1 MEQLLK
7 LPSADHPG
15 SVERLARIGAAEE
28 DIAAEL
34 HIPLKRLR
42 KRFRR
47 ELERGSANG
56 RNEVLQELFD
66 KAKSGSHLTATSL
79 WVKARCGW
87 RDTGTVHH
95 SPAIIHSVLNVNTT
109 GNENNSNR
117 T

>member
-7 LPSADHPG
+7 LPAAAHPG
-15 SVERLARIGAAEE
+15 RVERLACIGAAEE

-47 ELERGSANG
+47 ELERGGAKG
-56 RNEVLQELFD
+56 RIEVLEELFE
-66 KAKSGSHLTATSL
+66 KAKSGSNLTATSL

-87 RDTGTVHH
+87 RDTGTVDH
-95 SPAIIHSVLNVNTT
+95 SPAIIHSVLSINMRS
-109 GNENNSNR
+109 NENDPNR